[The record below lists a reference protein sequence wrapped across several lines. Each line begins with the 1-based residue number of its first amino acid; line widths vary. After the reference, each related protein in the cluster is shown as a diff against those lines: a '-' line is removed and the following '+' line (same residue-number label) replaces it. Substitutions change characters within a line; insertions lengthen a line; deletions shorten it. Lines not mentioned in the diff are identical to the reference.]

1 MFIDTGTLLA
11 IIIAQSASLAMML
24 IMFRSAYK
32 WEQAYHNT
40 QRVLKQERVARNYNG
55 NN

>member
-11 IIIAQSASLAMML
+11 IIIAQGASLAMML

-32 WEQAYHNT
+32 WEQHYRDAV
-40 QRVLKQERVARNYNG
+40 RLLKTERASR
-55 NN
+55 